1 MGPFVSCFLLLRM
14 YELHQQCISGHT
26 AVKKRL
32 VQHFYAQPGV
42 STAVPGFGQHDDAL
56 TDK

>member
-1 MGPFVSCFLLLRM
+1 M